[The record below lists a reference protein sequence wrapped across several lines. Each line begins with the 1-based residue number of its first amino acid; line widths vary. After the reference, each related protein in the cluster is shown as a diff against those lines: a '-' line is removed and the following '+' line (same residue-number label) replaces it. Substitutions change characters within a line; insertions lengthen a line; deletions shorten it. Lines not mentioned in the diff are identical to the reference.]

1 MTSTPVKD
9 VGFGLG
15 GAASVGTGVKTATDG
30 GFQAVWNNQSGKQA
44 DSTGQPEDNR
54 AVKKTPGDSLKARD
68 EHRAR
73 TEKREPSRNVEERT
87 DIPEE
92 KLEEAAEVLEAAAVQ
107 MIQEVADTFGME
119 PGEIREAM
127 AELGLEQTDILD
139 PKSLSGLILAVS
151 GAGSEG
157 VPALLTNEELYGSY
171 QELMGRL
178 ETVLQECGATLEV
191 SPEQLTLLTGPEAQP
206 LQPEQGP
213 VEMTPD
219 EVKPDGMT
227 QDGMTPDRAI
237 PDEALS
243 GEAVEEPQNLQE
255 PRERSGAVEGKQ
267 GPVSDAGQPPEQ
279 TPAREADG
287 RNAGGNRGRDSR
299 GESRH
304 EGGREPGVNLLAQ
317 SLRGERFEPQ
327 VQQAYGGENVWDADT
342 QNIMRQIMD
351 YMKVNLK
358 AEMST
363 MEMQLH
369 PESLGTLQVQVA
381 SKGGVVT
388 ASFIT
393 QNEAVKSALE
403 SQMIQLQEQFQEQG
417 VKVEAIEVTV
427 QTHQFEQN
435 LEQGRR
441 GSGQEQEPQRK
452 GRTRRINLNDSFSA
466 EEMEEEDILAKDMML
481 ASGNT
486 VDFTA

>member
-9 VGFGLG
+9 VGFGLS
-15 GAASVGTGVKTATDG
+15 GAVSVGASAKAATDG
-30 GFQAVWNNQSGKQA
+30 GFQTVWNNQSERQA
-44 DSTGQPEDNR
+44 DSAGQPEDNR

-151 GAGSEG
+151 GAESEG
-157 VPALLTNEELYGSY
+157 VSALLTNEELYGSY
-171 QELMGRL
+171 QELMGQL
-178 ETVLQECGATLEV
+178 ETVLQECGETLEV
-191 SPEQLTLLTGPEAQP
+191 SPEQLFQMTRPEARP
-206 LQPEQGP
+206 IQPEQAPG
-213 VEMTPD
+213 EMMSD
-219 EVKPDGMT
+219 EIMLDK
-227 QDGMTPDRAI
+227 
-237 PDEALS
+237 ALL
-243 GEAVEEPQNLQE
+243 GEAVEEPRNLQK
-255 PRERSGAVEGKQ
+255 PRDRFEAAEGKP
-267 GPVSDAGQPPEQ
+267 GSVSDAGQSPEQ
-279 TPAREADG
+279 TPVRVVDE
-287 RNAGGNRGRDSR
+287 RNAGGNQSRDSR

-304 EGGREPGVNLLAQ
+304 EGDREPGVNLLAQ
-317 SLRGERFEPQ
+317 SLRAERFEPQ
-327 VQQAYGGENVWDADT
+327 VQQTYSGENVWDADT

-388 ASFIT
+388 ANFIT
-393 QNEAVKSALE
+393 QNEAVKAALE
-403 SQMIQLQEQFQEQG
+403 GQMIQLQEQFQEQG

-441 GSGQEQEPQRK
+441 GGGQEQEPQRK
-452 GRTRRINLNDSFSA
+452 GRTRRINLNDSFSV

-486 VDFTA
+486 VDYTA